1 MNKSYSELMKLQTYE
16 ERFKYLKVDGK
27 VGSETFGYDRY
38 LNQAFY
44 KSDEWKST
52 RNTIII
58 RDNACDLGVEDREI
72 HGLILVHHI
81 NPITPTDIKNR
92 SAKLLDPENLICT
105 YKRTHDGIHYGSE
118 SLLVNEFT
126 ERSQNDTI
134 PWKE

>member
-1 MNKSYSELMKLQTYE
+1 MNKCYSELMKLQTYE
-16 ERFKYLKVDGK
+16 ERFKYLKLDGK

-38 LNQAFY
+38 LNQVFY

-58 RDNACDLGVEDREI
+58 RDNACDLGIEDRDI
-72 HGLILVHHI
+72 YSNIFVHHI
-81 NPITPTDIKNR
+81 DPITPDDIKNR

-105 YKRTHDGIHYGSE
+105 TKSTHDAIHYGNESIVVAGQSE
-118 SLLVNEFT
+118 
-126 ERSQNDTI
+126 RRQNDTI